1 MAKRKKYDYSAFLFI
16 APILIGIS
24 IFYLYAFVR
33 NIYLSFNDVGVFGE
47 RTFVGLENFRKLME
61 DPIFKRAL
69 LNTAFYAGV
78 GVPLIVMLSVCIAWL
93 LNQKI
98 RGQSFYR
105 TAIFIPAITL
115 PAAIALLWRWLFNS
129 QYGLINYFLAW
140 FGVEPIAWLGDPDTV
155 RWSILIVLVWAA
167 ISYMVIILLA
177 GLQRISSTYYEAA
190 QLDGANTWQIF
201 FKITIPLLTPTIFFV
216 TIVSMIGML
225 QVFDFIFLMIRVDTA
240 SYRYAVSLVT
250 YFFETSFTL
259 NQRGYGAAVS
269 VISLIIIFAITAIQ
283 FRLQKRWVNYD

>member
-1 MAKRKKYDYSAFLFI
+1 
-16 APILIGIS
+16 
-24 IFYLYAFVR
+24 
-33 NIYLSFNDVGVFGE
+33 
-47 RTFVGLENFRKLME
+47 
-61 DPIFKRAL
+61 
-69 LNTAFYAGV
+69 
-78 GVPLIVMLSVCIAWL
+78 
-93 LNQKI
+93 
-98 RGQSFYR
+98 
-105 TAIFIPAITL
+105 
-115 PAAIALLWRWLFNS
+115 
-129 QYGLINYFLAW
+129 
-140 FGVEPIAWLGDPDTV
+140 
-155 RWSILIVLVWAA
+155 
-167 ISYMVIILLA
+167 MVIILLA

-190 QLDGANTWQIF
+190 QIDGANTWQIF

>member
-1 MAKRKKYDYSAFLFI
+1 MKKRTKYDYSAYLFI
-16 APILIGIS
+16 APIFIGIS
-24 IFYLYAFVR
+24 IFYLYAFLR
-33 NIYLSFNDVGVFGE
+33 NIYLSFNDVGIFGE
-47 RTFVGLENFRKLME
+47 RTFVGLGNFQKLAA
-61 DPIFKRAL
+61 DPIFKRAM
-69 LNTAFYAGV
+69 LNTLFYAGV
-78 GVPLIVMLSVCIAWL
+78 GVPFIVMLGVCIAWL

-98 RGQSFYR
+98 KGQIFYR

-115 PAAIALLWRWLFNS
+115 PAAIALLWRWLYNS

-140 FGVEPIAWLGDPDTV
+140 FGVEPIAWLGNPDVV
-155 RWSILIVLVWAA
+155 RWSVLIVLVWAA

-177 GLQRISSTYYEAA
+177 GLQRISSSYYEAA
-190 QLDGANTWQIF
+190 QIDGANTRQIF

-225 QVFDFIFLMIRVDTA
+225 QAFDFIFLMIRLDTA
-240 SYRYAVSLVT
+240 AHYYAVSLVA

-269 VISLIIIFAITAIQ
+269 VISLILIFAITAIQ
-283 FRLQKRWVNYD
+283 FRFQKRWVNYD

>member
-1 MAKRKKYDYSAFLFI
+1 MAKRKKYDHSAFLFI

-190 QLDGANTWQIF
+190 QIDGANTWQIF

>member
-190 QLDGANTWQIF
+190 QIDGANTWQIF